1 MRSEGLNAD
10 SNGQIGRSEV
20 ITELEIESLDLEAQ
34 GVARHDGKVIFV
46 RGALPGE
53 RVRAQRVR
61 SKPKFEVAQT
71 IEVLKASVMRVTPR
85 CEYFGVCGGCTM
97 QHLEPRAQLAI
108 KQRALEDQLKHL
120 GGVRPDE
127 VLRPLAGPT
136 WAYRYRAR
144 LSVRHVIKKGGVLVG
159 FHERGSSYVAD
170 MRSCQIL
177 PRAVSDLL
185 VPLRELIEGLAI
197 RDRLPQIELAV
208 GQAPATGEAVIAM
221 VLRIL
226 ESPTEQDR
234 ERLVAFARS
243 HRVEFW
249 LQPKGPETIV
259 LLDEGPSQLGYDL
272 PEFGIRMPY
281 RPTDF
286 TQVNHMINERLVG
299 KAVRLLEVE
308 PQDRVADLFCGL
320 GNFTLALATQAR
332 QVLGLEGAKSLT
344 ERATQNAAL
353 NGLASRTAFEVR
365 NLFDMTLEAWQALGA
380 FDRVL
385 IDPPREGALELCKAI
400 AADPHRITRIVYVSC
415 NPATLARD
423 AGVLVHTGGYRL
435 VAAGAINMFPH
446 TSHVE
451 SMAVF
456 EPQSEPMPE

>member
-1 MRSEGLNAD
+1 
-10 SNGQIGRSEV
+10 
-20 ITELEIESLDLEAQ
+20 
-34 GVARHDGKVIFV
+34 
-46 RGALPGE
+46 
-53 RVRAQRVR
+53 
-61 SKPKFEVAQT
+61 
-71 IEVLKASVMRVTPR
+71 
-85 CEYFGVCGGCTM
+85 
-97 QHLEPRAQLAI
+97 
-108 KQRALEDQLKHL
+108 
-120 GGVRPDE
+120 
-127 VLRPLAGPT
+127 
-136 WAYRYRAR
+136 
-144 LSVRHVIKKGGVLVG
+144 
-159 FHERGSSYVAD
+159 
-170 MRSCQIL
+170 
-177 PRAVSDLL
+177 VSDLL

-208 GQAPATGEAVIAM
+208 GQAPETGEAVIAM

-226 ESPTEQDR
+226 ETPTEQDR
-234 ERLVAFARS
+234 ERLLAFARS

-249 LQPKGPETIV
+249 LQTKGPETIV
-259 LLDEGPSQLGYDL
+259 LLDDSPSQLGYDL
-272 PEFGIRMPY
+272 PEIGIRMPY

-286 TQVNHMINERLVG
+286 TQVNHMINERLVS

-320 GNFTLALATQAR
+320 GNFTLALATRAR

-353 NGLASRTAFEVR
+353 NGLASRAAFEVR
-365 NLFDMTLEAWQALGA
+365 NLFEVTLEAWQALGT

-400 AADPHRITRIVYVSC
+400 AADPYRIKRIVYVSC

-456 EPQSEPMPE
+456 EPQTEPKPA